1 MSKQVWLMDWMVK
14 NECAWGQKYA
24 KLFHQYMKKWD
35 PTFDNFWQGGTY
47 DVNVL
52 ETQLNYTKDE
62 YNKQICKTHN
72 GYCGQQQQ
80 VL

>member
-1 MSKQVWLMDWMVK
+1 MDWMVK

-24 KLFHQYMKKWD
+24 NLFHQYMKKWD